1 MATHASLPVAFD
13 GCLMSPRTLTRSE
26 LRAWLQLAG
35 TAGLPTAVLRVLLD
49 TFGLRG
55 SGAAR
60 GGDRVVRRCQERGR

>member
-49 TFGLRG
+49 TFGSTTKVG
-55 SGAAR
+55 S
-60 GGDRVVRRCQERGR
+60 